1 MTRKKTAATRLNHP
15 HSSIPRQPPERDAFV
30 DQFLS
35 TVCDTSRRSI
45 LELLAGPN
53 DKDPSVLYERR
64 SGEIAEALGLSSATT
79 SETRTGRWALA
90 KHPGGQEP
98 QARVAGHDGCH
109 QPHQKEALPD
119 LRQER
124 SLHRVLLL
132 LLFSPVR
139 AAAGPVPAPSYG
151 PGSSAPAV

>member
-64 SGEIAEALGLSSATT
+64 SGEIAEALGLSSPTI
-79 SETRTGRWALA
+79 SEHLHQLADLHLVTARKQGTAVYYRLSDHLLVQAFLDLLAALDR
-90 KHPGGQEP
+90 QY
-98 QARVAGHDGCH
+98 
-109 QPHQKEALPD
+109 QKQL
-119 LRQER
+119 
-124 SLHRVLLL
+124 S
-132 LLFSPVR
+132 
-139 AAAGPVPAPSYG
+139 
-151 PGSSAPAV
+151 

>member
-1 MTRKKTAATRLNHP
+1 MTRKKTATTRLNHP

-64 SGEIAEALGLSSATT
+64 SGEIAEALGLSSATI
-79 SETRTGRWALA
+79 SEHLLHLLNLRLVAARKEGTVIYYRLHNHHLVQAFHELLRALET
-90 KHPGGQEP
+90 HYHTLGSPLEP
-98 QARVAGHDGCH
+98 SGTTEG
-109 QPHQKEALPD
+109 
-119 LRQER
+119 
-124 SLHRVLLL
+124 
-132 LLFSPVR
+132 
-139 AAAGPVPAPSYG
+139 
-151 PGSSAPAV
+151 